1 MNRTIQKQN
10 IQDRERFAANI
21 DNKGRLIRA
30 AGAIVIGATAIL
42 VWSAST
48 TAGACHA
55 QRNQCNHTRCEAKD
69 FSPARGS
76 SSAGNVQDRNEGI

>member
-10 IQDRERFAANI
+10 IQDRERFASNI

-48 TAGACHA
+48 TVGACLA
-55 QRNQCNHTRCEAKD
+55 LASAFLAFEA
-69 FSPARGS
+69 ARGWC
-76 SSAGNVQDRNEGI
+76 AARACGVKTKF

>member
-10 IQDRERFAANI
+10 IQDRERFASNI

-48 TAGACHA
+48 TVGVCLSLASAFLA
-55 QRNQCNHTRCEAKD
+55 FEA
-69 FSPARGS
+69 ARGWC
-76 SSAGNVQDRNEGI
+76 AARACGVKTKF

>member
-1 MNRTIQKQN
+1 MKNEKSK
-10 IQDRERFAANI
+10 RFASNI

-48 TAGACHA
+48 TTGACLA
-55 QRNQCNHTRCEAKD
+55 VASAFLAFEARRGWCA
-69 FSPARGS
+69 ARACG
-76 SSAGNVQDRNEGI
+76 VKTKF